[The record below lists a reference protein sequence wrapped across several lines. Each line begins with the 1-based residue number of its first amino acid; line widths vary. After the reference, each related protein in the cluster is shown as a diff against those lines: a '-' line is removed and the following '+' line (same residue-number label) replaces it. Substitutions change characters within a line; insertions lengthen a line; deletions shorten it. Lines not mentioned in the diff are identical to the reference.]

1 MICVLLCNSSY
12 FHIFNEVLSSTTER
26 LTFILQ
32 NQYSIDV
39 IWNITTQFKLKK
51 KKVKYIYKK
60 NIDIKISVFR
70 ITFIK
75 YDQSQI
81 IYKSLR
87 TRKPKDKLLITGIDR
102 YSTE

>member
-51 KKVKYIYKK
+51 KKLNIYIKK
-60 NIDIKISVFR
+60 ILTSK
-70 ITFIK
+70 
-75 YDQSQI
+75 
-81 IYKSLR
+81 
-87 TRKPKDKLLITGIDR
+87 
-102 YSTE
+102 